1 MIDTQ
6 GRATEAQRALKRM
19 LANGPLTMIPKRPQ
33 DQDLLA
39 LIAAGRFRP
48 GAVYREGEVNDILT
62 AWLATFSEPYGID
75 HVTLRRMM
83 VDSRL
88 LVRTKS
94 GSTYS
99 VNAEKAEEIAT
110 VGAFVPAELLNEIK
124 AERRRRK
131 QEHRA

>member
-1 MIDTQ
+1 MIDTE
-6 GRATEAQRALKRM
+6 GRTADAQRALKRM
-19 LANGPLTMIPKRPQ
+19 LSNGPLTMIPKRPQ

-39 LIAAGRFRP
+39 LMAAARFHP

-62 AWLATFSEPYGID
+62 GWLATFSEPYGID

-94 GSTYS
+94 GSTYA
-99 VNAEKAEEIAT
+99 VNAEKAEQIAS
-110 VGAFVPAELLNEIK
+110 VGAFVPAAMLNEIQ